1 MKLGQEIAGGIAWTI
16 AARWCIRGIGL
27 VSTIILARVLAPQE
41 FGVVAMGTLAAGL
54 LEIFSETGLLLFLIR
69 KADPDRTYFDTV
81 WTLRMI
87 VGALIGTVIFLTAP
101 VAVQFFNE
109 PLVGPVM
116 QVLALKPILAGL
128 ENTGIVWFRKNMN
141 FGKDFQF
148 LLGQKV
154 AAFATTIP
162 LAFII
167 SNHWA
172 LVFGILAGS
181 VASVILS
188 YALHSY
194 RPRFSLAHTR
204 EVFGFS
210 LWLLAIHVVGFFNDR
225 IDEFVVG
232 RFKSTQAMG
241 LYSVAA
247 DVGAAPIQEII
258 YPTARVLFPAYAKI
272 AHNQSA
278 LSNIFERYFCAV
290 ALLAFALGPGMA
302 SVAPDFVA
310 VILGAKWAA
319 MAPTLTYLAI
329 SAGIA
334 ALSIPHL
341 SLLPIVGR
349 EKIATYLSV
358 MRVVLLAGVLSLA
371 ALNFDL
377 EIIAA
382 ARAVVMALTLV
393 ITLIVCA
400 RVANLRLSVPLR
412 GSWRPMAAAA
422 AMVLAVNFFQNLVID
437 IPAIRLFGSV
447 IIGGFTYAG
456 VVFGLWIVAGKPA
469 SIEYD
474 LLILMRMA
482 WGRLTSRLIRS

>member
-1 MKLGQEIAGGIAWTI
+1 MKLGREIAGGVAWTI

-27 VSTIILARVLAPQE
+27 VSTIILARILAPQE
-41 FGVVAMGTLAAGL
+41 FGVVAMATLAAGL

-81 WTLRMI
+81 WTLRVI
-87 VGALIGTVIFLTAP
+87 VGILIGTVIFLTAP
-101 VAVQFFNE
+101 IAVRFFNE

-116 QVLALKPILAGL
+116 QVIALKPILAGL
-128 ENTGIVWFRKNMN
+128 ENTGVVWFRKNMN

-148 LLGQKV
+148 LLGQKI

-188 YALHSY
+188 FAMHEF

-210 LWLLAIHVVGFFNDR
+210 IWLLAIHVINFFNDR

-258 YPTARVLFPAYAKI
+258 SPTARVLFPAFAKI
-272 AHNQSA
+272 AHDKSA
-278 LSNIFERYFCAV
+278 LSNVFERYFCAV

-302 SVAPDFVA
+302 SVADDFVA
-310 VILGAKWAA
+310 VVLGAKWAA
-319 MAPTLTYLAI
+319 MAPTLSYLAI

-341 SLLPIVGR
+341 SLLPIMGR

-358 MRVVLLAGVLSLA
+358 MRVVLLAGVLTVA

-377 EIIAA
+377 EGIAA
-382 ARAVVMALTLV
+382 ARAVVMALTFV
-393 ITLIVCA
+393 ITLLVCA
-400 RVANLRLSVPLR
+400 RVANLRLSVFLR
-412 GSWRPMAAAA
+412 GSWRPMAAAV
-422 AMVLAVNFFQNLVID
+422 AMVLAVNFFQNLAIGM
-437 IPAIRLFGSV
+437 PAIRLFGSV
-447 IIGGFTYAG
+447 IVGGVTYAC
-456 VVFGLWIVAGKPA
+456 VVFGLWILAGRPA
-469 SIEYD
+469 SIEWD
-474 LLILMRMA
+474 LLTLTRMTRE
-482 WGRLTSRLIRS
+482 RLRSG